1 MVTSSSGI
9 KIWDWVYGTERFN
22 LSSHHGEVNSVAFS
36 SNGDQMVTGSWD
48 YTAKLWAANL
58 KIETLRLKQL
68 EVPNLEANYSPD
80 GKWIVTVGGNGQ
92 VLVHDASTGD
102 VVNDGLYGFSA
113 SFDPQDSQRIVT
125 VSDGKALVWTL
136 GQDEPLVIGDE
147 EQFDFAIFSPDGG
160 TVLASSFNG
169 TKLWDSRTGDLLLDL
184 GAGTNDAQFSPDGK
198 WIATAAGKSA
208 DIWNAQSGE
217 WVRDLKGHTDIVLAV
232 AFSHDGRYI
241 YTGSYDNTIRKWNA
255 ETGDMLLVMTGHTG
269 RVFDLDVSPD
279 GALVAS
285 ASADATV
292 RVWDS
297 ETGKEIYTYR
307 GNSQDANSVAFSPD
321 GKKVLTASDDKI
333 TKEFTIDFKTLL
345 QIAQQYELRQLT
357 REECLRYLKRENCT
371 LRLANATTAP
381 TGQPG
386 APESGPDTAPS
397 AQSGDGDTPVTLVL
411 ENGTSFDVN
420 VFWVD
425 FDGVEQYYF
434 SAAPGDIIEQG
445 TYNTHVW
452 RIRDTDGNFIMDY
465 TVTDDPKQTLEITG
479 EAVSSGT
486 QPEAETPSDVP
497 SSASGSAGAFYTE
510 EFDGNLD
517 AWRGFMVSGTEN
529 QMDTFAD
536 GGSLFVRLSPDEDK
550 IPRFYL
556 VNDDSEYS
564 NVQLEAV
571 TTNHGNNA
579 NGVSLVCNYDGT
591 NWYEFTISNAGLYS
605 INAYDPTATALQGYI
620 QLATGGSAAIK
631 SGPATNVYRVV
642 CNGNEL
648 TLYINDVLTKTL
660 VDTIYNLTGGRIGI
674 GVSSPQT
681 LPVDVSFESLTVSE
695 P

>member
-9 KIWDWVYGTERFN
+9 KVWDWVNGTERFN

-36 SNGDQMVTGSWD
+36 SDGDQMVTGSWD

-68 EVPNLEANYSPD
+68 EVPNMEANYSPD
-80 GKWIVTVGGNGQ
+80 GKWIVTVGSNGQ
-92 VLVHDASTGD
+92 VLVYNASTGD

-113 SFDPQDSQRIVT
+113 SFDPQDSQRVVT
-125 VSDGKALVWTL
+125 VDGNALVWTL
-136 GQDEPLVIGDE
+136 GQDEPFAIGGDE
-147 EQFDFAIFSPDGG
+147 TFDLAIFSPDGG
-160 TVLASSFNG
+160 TILASSFNG
-169 TKLWDSRTGDLLLDL
+169 TKLWDSRSGDLLLDL
-184 GAGTNDAQFSPDGK
+184 GTGTSDAQFSPDGK
-198 WIATAAGKSA
+198 WIAASSG
-208 DIWNAQSGE
+208 NYAQMWDAKTGE
-217 WVRDLKGHTDIVLAV
+217 WVGDLVGHTDNVLAV
-232 AFSHDGRYI
+232 AFSHDGKYI

-255 ETGDMLLVMTGHTG
+255 ETGEVLLVMTGHTG

-292 RVWDS
+292 RVWDA

-307 GNSQDANSVAFSPD
+307 GNSGDANSVAFSPD

-357 REECLRYLKRENCT
+357 REECRRYLKRENCT
-371 LRLANATTAP
+371 LRLANAVTAP
-381 TGQPG
+381 LGQPG
-386 APESGPDTAPS
+386 SPDSGPDTAPS
-397 AQSGDGDTPVTLVL
+397 VQSGDGDTPVTLIV
-411 ENGTSFDVN
+411 ENNTSFEVN

-445 TYNTHVW
+445 TYNMHVW
-452 RIRDTDGNFIMDY
+452 RVRDTDGNFVMDY
-465 TVTDDPKQTLEITG
+465 IVTDDPKQTLEITG
-479 EAVSSGT
+479 EAVSSGA
-486 QPEAETPSDVP
+486 QPEVETPADVP
-497 SSASGSAGAFYTE
+497 SSASGSGGAFYTE

-517 AWRGFMVSGTEN
+517 AWREFMVSGTEN
-529 QMDTFAD
+529 QVDTFAD
-536 GGSLFVRLSPDEDK
+536 NGSLFVRLSPDEDK

-556 VNDDSEYS
+556 VNDDSDYS
-564 NVQLEAV
+564 SVQMEAV
-571 TTNHGNNA
+571 TTNNGNNS
-579 NGVSLVCNYDGT
+579 NGVSLVCNYDGA

-605 INAYDPTATALQGYI
+605 INAYDPAATAVQGYV
-620 QLATGGSAAIK
+620 QLATGGSVAIK
-631 SGPATNVYRVV
+631 SGPTTNVYRAV
-642 CNGNEL
+642 CNGSEL
-648 TLYINDVLTKTL
+648 TLYINDTLVKTL
-660 VDTIYNLTGGRIGI
+660 VDTKYNLTGGKIGI

-681 LPVDVSFESLTVSE
+681 LPVDVSFESLTISE